1 VALSGR
7 LSKPHLVGHT
17 PLIGVGRSGS
27 FDAQWARR
35 AWRSTKWRRRVG
47 AKTSGHGRRAVTA
60 VGGWVRSVHACPAPA
75 LLPSSSRRSTGGA
88 PSPAPARRPQGRSHG
103 EAQREKEDELLS
115 VLRWRKGQ

>member
-60 VGGWVRSVHACPAPA
+60 VGGWVRSVHACPA